1 MASKISLVKSFTN
14 TEQVPCLV
22 HMNVIVNILYL
33 HIYKITVCSVD
44 CSFNVLLRQS
54 QGYDVKGKKKA
65 CATSLKRK
73 QLRHV
78 YAAQSHATMTTLA
91 KVRRAKASS
100 LFLACD
106 MNKEKRITLLQI
118 RSHVL

>member
-54 QGYDVKGKKKA
+54 QGYNVKEKKKKGL
-65 CATSLKRK
+65 CYITEEE
-73 QLRHV
+73 
-78 YAAQSHATMTTLA
+78 AAQTCLRCT
-91 KVRRAKASS
+91 
-100 LFLACD
+100 
-106 MNKEKRITLLQI
+106 ITCNHDDI
-118 RSHVL
+118 SKG